1 MRRAKLLLP
10 SALTLASSFSAMADK
25 PNILWIITDDQRPDA
40 IEAYNRATTGK
51 SESALGYVSSPN
63 TDRLA
68 EEGVLFTHA
77 YCNSPM
83 STPSRASMHS
93 GRYPFRTGHYKFTS
107 NQTAGHT
114 RPTTSQTLREY
125 GYGTAMFGKT
135 GWGIRSTKG
144 DKPFF
149 DYMVEIN
156 QAIKNN
162 GFGNMVKGKYGSKYT
177 FVDGVLQVIYSSEC
191 VQLPNGQTIE
201 YYIQRED
208 GNISEEDKATRAK
221 YEKDFDI
228 LRAYTRINKCL
239 ILGGENTQ
247 PAEKMC
253 DSYLTR
259 EFENYLKNQ
268 DASFK
273 TLGGKDAQGADS
285 KRPLF
290 VNLSYT
296 WPHTPVLPPKEI
308 RDKFKKKKYNIPSFS
323 TDELSNF
330 PPQLVMLYNEC
341 KTDQFTDKE
350 KLQAIQDYYAFCA
363 YGDELIG
370 QSVEAFKEYCKKNN
384 QEYLIVFTIGDHGWH
399 LGEQG
404 IMAKFGPWRNSIQNA
419 TIVVSSDKSKYPA
432 SSVNNDI
439 VEYVDFAATILAGA
453 GVDIKDAKYDYL
465 DGTDLAEVIADP
477 KGTHRDYTIGEL
489 NVVCGHRAFMRSKEF
504 AFSMRSRDRWEESKA
519 DNINYDVKWALN
531 CDRPKAEMAL
541 YDLRVDPS
549 ERVNLADD
557 NRYRALADWF
567 RVKLGTIVLGDGR
580 VEADWSKP
588 NCYSLS
594 NFAAGADNKKLDI
607 PKNLIPE
614 I

>member
-1 MRRAKLLLP
+1 
-10 SALTLASSFSAMADK
+10 MADQ

-40 IEAYNRATTGK
+40 IEAYNRATTGV

-77 YCNSPM
+77 YCNCPM

-107 NQTAGHT
+107 NQTADHT
-114 RPTTSQTLREY
+114 RPTTSQTLRDL
-125 GYGTAMFGKT
+125 GYGTAMFGKA
-135 GWGIRSTKG
+135 GWGIRSTPG

-149 DYMVEIN
+149 DYTAEVN
-156 QAIKNN
+156 QAIVSN
-162 GFGNMVKGKYGSKYT
+162 GLGNMVKGTYGNKFT
-177 FVDGVLQVIYSSEC
+177 FVDGVLQVIYTSEC
-191 VQLPNGQTIE
+191 VKLPSGETVE
-201 YYIQRED
+201 YYVQRQD
-208 GNISEEDKATRAK
+208 GDISEEDRAKRAK
-221 YEKDFDI
+221 YEEDFDI
-228 LRAYTRINKCL
+228 LRAYTRINKGL

-247 PAEKMC
+247 PADKMC
-253 DSYLTR
+253 DSYLTQ
-259 EFENYLKNQ
+259 EFKSYLENQ
-268 DASFK
+268 DKSFK

-285 KRPLF
+285 KRPVF

-308 RDKFKKKKYNIPSFS
+308 RDKFKTKEYDIPTFS

-341 KTDQFTDKE
+341 KTDQFTDEE
-350 KLQAIQDYYAFCA
+350 KLQAIRDYYAFCA

-370 QSVEAFKEYCKKNN
+370 QSVEAFKEYCRKNN

-404 IMAKFGPWRNSIQNA
+404 IMAKFGPWRNSLQNA
-419 TIVVSSDKSKYPA
+419 TIVVSSDKNKYPA
-432 SSVNNDI
+432 NTINNDI

-453 GVDIKDAKYDYL
+453 GADLKDSKYDYL
-465 DGTDLAEVIADP
+465 DGTNLADVIADP
-477 KGTHRDYTIGEL
+477 EGTHRDYAIGEL

-504 AFSMRSRDRWEESKA
+504 AFSMRSRDKWDESNE
-519 DNINYDVKWALN
+519 DNINYDIKWALN

-541 YDLRVDPS
+541 YDLRVDPL
-549 ERVNLADD
+549 EKVNLADD
-557 NRYRALADWF
+557 IRYRALADWF

-607 PKNLIPE
+607 PEELIPE
-614 I
+614 L

>member
-1 MRRAKLLLP
+1 MP
-10 SALTLASSFSAMADK
+10 ALADQ

-40 IEAYNRATTGK
+40 IEYYNRATTGQ

-107 NQTAGHT
+107 NQTADHV
-114 RPTTSQTLREY
+114 RPTTSQTLRDL
-125 GYGTAMFGKT
+125 GYSTAMFGKA

-149 DYMVEIN
+149 DYTMEVN
-156 QAIKNN
+156 QAISNK
-162 GFGNMVKGKYGSKYT
+162 GLGNMVKGKLGSKYT
-177 FVDGVLQVIYSSEC
+177 FVDGVLEVVYSSEC
-191 VQLPNGQTIE
+191 VQLPNGETIE
-201 YYIQRED
+201 YYTQRRDEP
-208 GNISEEDKATRAK
+208 ISEEDQAVRAK
-221 YEKDFDI
+221 YEEEFDI

-247 PAEKMC
+247 PADKMK
-253 DSYLTR
+253 DSYLTE
-259 EFENYLKNQ
+259 EFKNYLANQ
-268 DASFK
+268 DEGFK
-273 TLGGKDAQGADS
+273 TLGGVDAQGADS
-285 KRPLF
+285 NRPLF
-290 VNLSYT
+290 VNLSYS
-296 WPHTPVLPPKEI
+296 WPHSPVLPPKEY
-308 RDKFKKKKYNIPSFS
+308 RDKFKKKKYEIPTFS

-341 KTDQFTDKE
+341 KTDQFTDEE
-350 KLQAIQDYYAFCA
+350 KLQAIRDYYAFCA
-363 YGDELIG
+363 YGDALIG
-370 QSVEAFKEYCKKNN
+370 ESVEAFKEYCRKNG

-419 TIVVSSDKSKYPA
+419 SIVVSSDKSLYPPKT
-432 SSVNNDI
+432 VNNDI

-453 GVDIKDAKYDYL
+453 GVDLKDKKYDYL

-477 KGTHRDYTIGEL
+477 KGTHRDYAIGEL
-489 NVVCGHRAFMRSKEF
+489 NVVCGHRAFIRSKEF
-504 AFSMRSRDRWEESKA
+504 AFSMRSRDRWDESNA

-541 YDLRVDPS
+541 YDLRVDPL
-549 ERVNLADD
+549 EKVNLADD
-557 NRYRALADWF
+557 IRYRALADWF

-588 NCYSLS
+588 NCYALS
-594 NFAAGADNKKLDI
+594 NFAAGAHDRKLDI
-607 PKNLIPE
+607 PAGLIPE
-614 I
+614 IK

>member
-1 MRRAKLLLP
+1 MKIKLLPYAL
-10 SALTLASSFSAMADK
+10 ALTSSAAVGANQ

-68 EEGVLFTHA
+68 AEGVLFTHS

-114 RPTTSQTLREY
+114 RPTTSQTLREM
-125 GYGTAMFGKT
+125 GYSTAMFGKA

-149 DYMVEIN
+149 DYTIEVGR
-156 QAIKNN
+156 AIKGN
-162 GFGNMVKGKYGSKYT
+162 GLGNMVKGKLGNRFT
-177 FVDGVLQVIYSSEC
+177 FVDGVLEVIYSSEC
-191 VQLPNGQTIE
+191 VQLPNGETVE
-201 YYIQRED
+201 YYVQRQD
-208 GNISEEDKATRAK
+208 GNISQEDEAKRAK
-221 YEKDFDI
+221 YEEDFDI
-228 LRAYTRINKCL
+228 LRAYTRINKGL
-239 ILGGENTQ
+239 ILGGVNTQ
-247 PAEKMC
+247 PAEKMT
-253 DSYLTR
+253 DSYLTQ
-259 EFENYLKNQ
+259 EMKSYLENQ
-268 DASFK
+268 DREFK
-273 TLGGKDAQGADS
+273 TLGGESAQGADS

-290 VNLSYT
+290 VNMSYT
-296 WPHTPVLPPKEI
+296 CPHTPVLPPKDI
-308 RDKFKKKKYNIPSFS
+308 RDKFKRKKYNIPTFS

-341 KTDQFTDKE
+341 KTDQFTPEE
-350 KLQAIQDYYAFCA
+350 KLQAIRDYYAFCA
-363 YGDELIG
+363 YADTQIG
-370 QSVEAFKEYCKKNN
+370 QSVEAFKEYCRKNN

-432 SSVNNDI
+432 GSVNNDI

-453 GVDIKDAKYDYL
+453 GVDIKAPEYNYL
-465 DGTDLAEVIADP
+465 DGKDLAEVIADP
-477 KGTHRDYTIGEL
+477 KGTHRDYVIGEL

-504 AFSMRSRDRWEESKA
+504 AFSMRSRDRWDESKA
-519 DNINYDVKWALN
+519 DNINYDVQWALN

-541 YDLRVDPS
+541 YDLRNDPN
-549 ERVNLADD
+549 ERANLANDI
-557 NRYRALADWF
+557 RYRALADWF
-567 RVKLGTIVLGDGR
+567 RVKLGRIVLGDGR

-588 NCYSLS
+588 NCYAVS
-594 NFAAGADNKKLDI
+594 NFAAGADDKKLDI
-607 PKNLIPE
+607 PKELIPE